1 VRDQDVADVKQ
12 RIGGKQWITVVDAK
26 SGYWQTPV
34 KPEDRWLTAFVYND
48 GLYQFCRTPFGLK
61 SSGATFVRALKNILQ
76 PINDITDSYV
86 DDIATFSDE
95 WRQHLVDLERF
106 LQTISRAHITL
117 NIKKCKF
124 AQHQVKFCGEFVGS
138 GQRKIDPSKVEV
150 IESIQAPTTKT
161 ELRQILGLFS
171 FFREYIPR
179 YAEVVLSLTDLTK
192 KNVPD
197 QLPWSHIHDETLAK
211 LKQAL
216 SEAARSNLTVVDFSK
231 PYDIFVD
238 ASEKAVSGIL
248 TQQDTK
254 KQYAPIA
261 FFSQK
266 LNDTQRKWSTVERE
280 AYAVIVALRKYR
292 SWLFRSVVRVH
303 SDHNPLTYITDTAP
317 RSAKLMRW
325 ALGLQEFQVEFKYRK
340 GTNNLAAD
348 CLSRLATN

>member
-1 VRDQDVADVKQ
+1 M
-12 RIGGKQWITVVDAK
+12 
-26 SGYWQTPV
+26 
-34 KPEDRWLTAFVYND
+34 
-48 GLYQFCRTPFGLK
+48 
-61 SSGATFVRALKNILQ
+61 
-76 PINDITDSYV
+76 
-86 DDIATFSDE
+86 
-95 WRQHLVDLERF
+95 
-106 LQTISRAHITL
+106 
-117 NIKKCKF
+117 
-124 AQHQVKFCGEFVGS
+124 
-138 GQRKIDPSKVEV
+138 EV